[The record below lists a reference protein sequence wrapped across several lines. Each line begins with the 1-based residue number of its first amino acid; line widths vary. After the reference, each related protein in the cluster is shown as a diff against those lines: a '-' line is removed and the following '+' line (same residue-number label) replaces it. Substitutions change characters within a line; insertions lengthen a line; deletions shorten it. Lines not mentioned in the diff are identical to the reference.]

1 MYIEE
6 DMKSHIWSSLFLLA
20 TAVSGLSA
28 AVPPPEKLLPA
39 DTIALVTIPEYAKA
53 KAAWAQWPMGQLWAD
68 SSMKAFRDKFTDKLQ
83 SDIIAPLE
91 KEFGIKLGE
100 YSGLAQGQVT
110 IAITGSGWDKSDLK
124 EPEFLMLVDSREKSS
139 ELKTNI
145 AALKNKWV
153 DGGKQVRVEKI
164 REAEFTTFIFKSG
177 DLKKMLNKVFPNP
190 NAGNEDLE
198 PPKPEKPEKNVE
210 IALGLSDSLLIV
222 GTSSKDIEKVM
233 ARQSG
238 GVTSFLGEQAAFASS
253 YASLFRDS
261 QSYGWVNVKLILEAI
276 TKKMTQQGDGQGR
289 QQAGPTPDKIL
300 AATGLTGLQTL
311 AFNLR
316 DSNDG
321 CVINFNLNVPESSR
335 RGLFK
340 IFAHEAK
347 DAYPPPFVP
356 SDAVKFSRWRLDL
369 QKAWNTL
376 ESTLTE
382 AIPQA
387 SSVVKM
393 MMDSAGKDKDPNFDL
408 RKQLIANLGD
418 DIINYQK
425 APRKQT
431 LADLSSPPSLFLISS
446 PKPDQVAS
454 AIKALASFMP
464 QQKVKEREFLGRTVY
479 GLNLPPSQLPGGKM
493 VERILHYT
501 GSGGYVAMSTD
512 VATLEE
518 FMRSGESAPKPLKDT
533 PGLAE
538 AAQKVGGMTT
548 GLFGYENQAETMRA
562 TLETLKKESGTLA
575 NLFASSG
582 FAGRFGVGDNANKL
596 KEWVDFSLLPPFEK
610 ISKYFYINLFSGN
623 VTAEGLSFKL
633 YNPTPPQLRK

>member
-1 MYIEE
+1 M
-6 DMKSHIWSSLFLLA
+6 S
-20 TAVSGLSA
+20 
-28 AVPPPEKLLPA
+28 
-39 DTIALVTIPEYAKA
+39 
-53 KAAWAQWPMGQLWAD
+53 QLWAD
-68 SSMKAFRDKFTDKLQ
+68 PSMTAFRDKFMDKLRSEVVNQ
-83 SDIIAPLE
+83 IE
-91 KEFGIKLGE
+91 KQFGIKFGD

-110 IAITGSGWDKSDLK
+110 LAVTASGWDKNNVK
-124 EPEFLMLVDSREKSS
+124 EPDLLFLVDSREKSS
-139 ELKTNI
+139 ELKTNL
-145 AALKNKWV
+145 ATLKNKWV

-164 REAEFTTFIFKSG
+164 RDVEFTTLIFKSD
-177 DLKKMLNKVFPNP
+177 DLKKTLDKVFPNP

-198 PPKPEKPEKNVE
+198 PPKPDKQDRTIE
-210 IALGLSDSLLIV
+210 IIVGQSDSLLIV
-222 GTSSKDIEKVM
+222 GTSSKDIEKVL
-233 ARQSG
+233 ASQASG
-238 GVTSFLGEQAAFASS
+238 GTPPLAEQPTFAPN

-261 QSYGWVNVKLILEAI
+261 QTYGWVNVKLIVDAI
-276 TKKMTQQGDGQGR
+276 TKKLTQDGDGQGR
-289 QQAGPTPDKIL
+289 QQTGPRPDKIL
-300 AATGLTGLQTL
+300 AATGLTGLQTI

-316 DSNDG
+316 DSSDG
-321 CVINFNLNVPESSR
+321 FVINFNLNVPENNR

-340 IFAHEAK
+340 VFAHEAR
-347 DAYPPPFVP
+347 DANPPPFVP
-356 SDAVKFSRWRLDL
+356 ADAVKFTRWRLDL

-425 APRKQT
+425 VPRKQT
-431 LADLSSPPSLFLISS
+431 LADLGSPPSLFLISS

-479 GLNLPPSQLPGGKM
+479 GLNLPPSQVPGGKT
-493 VERILHYT
+493 VERVLHYT

-518 FMRSGESAPKPLKDT
+518 FMRSGESARTALKDT
-533 PGLAE
+533 PGLAD
-538 AAQKVGGMTT
+538 AAQKVGGMGT

-562 TLETLKKESGTLA
+562 AVETLKKESGTLA
-575 NLFASSG
+575 NLFAGSG
-582 FAGRFGVGDNANKL
+582 FAGRFGVGDNANKF

-610 ISKYFYINLFSGN
+610 ISKYFYINLFSGS
-623 VTAEGLSFKL
+623 VTSEGLSFKI
-633 YNPTPPQLRK
+633 YTPTPPQLKK